1 MPSCPAREAGSTI
14 SRVLEV
20 GTQHVPCPVLGMEKT
35 IPILRTLGNENRG
48 QTAIKTAAIY

>member
-20 GTQHVPCPVLGMEKT
+20 GTQRVPCPVLGMEKT
-35 IPILRTLGNENRG
+35 IPILRTLGNEDRG